1 MLTAAGVEALLKVK
15 EQKLS
20 EPESLDMATWVKT
33 ECNGSGYT
41 VSCTAGQLVINYL
54 ASEERLEPNFI
65 KQKTFEEWTAKSYL
79 IKDTA
84 NKILGFAEDDWE
96 GTASL
101 FDKVCWP
108 EEFKQ
113 AYNKARGYS
122 KERAEIL
129 GQVIDWF
136 IKTNY
141 KPEEVIENA

>member
-1 MLTAAGVEALLKVK
+1 
-15 EQKLS
+15 
-20 EPESLDMATWVKT
+20 MATWVKT

-41 VSCTAGQLVINYL
+41 FSCIAGQLVINYL
-54 ASEERLEPNFI
+54 ASEKRLEPNFI

-101 FDKVCWP
+101 FDIVCWP
-108 EEFKQ
+108 EEFRH
-113 AYNKARGYS
+113 AYKKARGYS

>member
-1 MLTAAGVEALLKVK
+1 MLTKEGVEALLKVK
-15 EQKLS
+15 AQKLS

-41 VSCTAGQLVINYL
+41 FSCIAGQLVINYL
-54 ASEERLEPNFI
+54 ASEKRLEPNFI

-101 FDKVCWP
+101 FDIVC
-108 EEFKQ
+108 
-113 AYNKARGYS
+113 
-122 KERAEIL
+122 
-129 GQVIDWF
+129 
-136 IKTNY
+136 
-141 KPEEVIENA
+141 

>member
-1 MLTAAGVEALLKVK
+1 MLTADGVKALLKVK
-15 EQKLS
+15 AQKLAR
-20 EPESLDMATWVKT
+20 PDNLNMATWIKT

-41 VSCTAGQLVINYL
+41 VSCIAGQLVINSL
-54 ASEERLEPNFI
+54 AAETGLEPNNI
-65 KQKTFEEWTAKSYL
+65 KQETFKELTAKDYL
-79 IKDTA
+79 DTA

-101 FDKVCWP
+101 FDKVCWT

-113 AYNKARGYS
+113 AYNKAARGS

-136 IKTNY
+136 IETNY
-141 KPEEVIENA
+141 KPEEVLTNA